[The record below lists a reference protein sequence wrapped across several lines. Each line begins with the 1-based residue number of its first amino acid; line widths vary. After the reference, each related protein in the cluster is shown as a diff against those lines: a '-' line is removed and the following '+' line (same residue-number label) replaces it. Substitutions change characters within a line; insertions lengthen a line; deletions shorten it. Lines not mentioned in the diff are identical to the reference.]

1 MAGSLNKVMLIG
13 NLGKDPDSREM
24 GDGTKM
30 AKFPIATTETYKN
43 RQGEKVSNTEWHNI
57 VLWRG
62 LAEVAINWLK
72 KGDSVYIEGKL
83 KTRSWED
90 ENGVKKYATD
100 IQADNLS
107 MLGSRRD
114 NESQYQSNSSEQNTN
129 TELKK
134 VDENKVNE
142 TSNEEDDLPF

>member
-13 NLGKDPDSREM
+13 NLGKDPESREM

>member
-13 NLGKDPDSREM
+13 NLGKDPETREM